1 MQGKTGGQL
10 KMSKKEVVSV
20 EEEMKFRRRKRKTK
34 KMMMI
39 RSCV

>member
-20 EEEMKFRRRKRKTK
+20 EEEMKRKK
-34 KMMMI
+34 KMMI